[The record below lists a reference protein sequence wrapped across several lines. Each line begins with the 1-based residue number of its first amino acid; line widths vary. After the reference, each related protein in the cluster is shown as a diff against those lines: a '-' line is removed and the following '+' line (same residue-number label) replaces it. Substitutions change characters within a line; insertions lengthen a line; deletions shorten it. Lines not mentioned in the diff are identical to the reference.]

1 MPEWTHLPR
10 FLAHATKLF
19 AREALLQMRVEDY
32 ARAVIP
38 WGDQGAAEW
47 QADSP
52 CFGHCGVQPAE
63 EAPGELGGFFATWVE
78 AVFNEEWFS
87 VFHRAL
93 RVPAPML
100 SIIGRV
106 LTLAQARAGTAP
118 AWMKGR
124 VAPAFTALR
133 GVAAVLSPEPLAHG
147 AKQADVD
154 FVFPSSLRRP
164 VIHEELG
171 KVGRM
176 ITALTR
182 RNEEWGT
189 AYRRYVE
196 HHGAELAIGP
206 KLANLAR
213 RLAPASGDGGVQP
226 ALGDADAAPLPED
239 WAAIVE
245 VYTRDVPGWRE
256 ALRPGA
262 LDALDAA
269 MIPAVRLAWGAVQGL
284 PAPDERVQR
293 AAELQGALDQLAG
306 SDART
311 LGQEIADVSLTWRDA
326 GHQDRLDT
334 AATLLQDGAV
344 TEAAVREFLAAFK
357 DGRMVPK
364 PPALMAAVEKA
375 ISRSWTS
382 GVEWLSLGSL
392 ATSEDIRTGV
402 VALWQEVA
410 RQPQWP
416 DPGQPFR
423 ATCALL
429 ASAAVALLGS
439 MDAASSQRAAPS
451 EANLEAVRVAIP
463 PLRQEL
469 GKLRG
474 LTPHPPAEAPVK
486 EMLAAVVRLEAEV
499 SQCYRDWAAAAF
511 SLLLDKAR
519 VAVEVLAQVA
529 GGGPDGRVWHDVPL
543 AAGHENINAVYERTL
558 GTINPAQIIEKQS
571 KAEASMRNAEAYMA
585 RALAVSGPRAFATLT
600 EALEEHRARARA
612 ARLRAHTTKLEMK
625 LAQVFTKITQ
635 AEKRRSKVDTYVK
648 EFAEVCGDDG
658 ADWRTLV
665 HPDLRKQAYN

>member
-1 MPEWTHLPR
+1 MP
-10 FLAHATKLF
+10 
-19 AREALLQMRVEDY
+19 
-32 ARAVIP
+32 
-38 WGDQGAAEW
+38 GAW
-47 QADSP
+47 
-52 CFGHCGVQPAE
+52 
-63 EAPGELGGFFATWVE
+63 
-78 AVFNEEWFS
+78 
-87 VFHRAL
+87 R
-93 RVPAPML
+93 R
-100 SIIGRV
+100 
-106 LTLAQARAGTAP
+106 
-118 AWMKGR
+118 R
-124 VAPAFTALR
+124 VATAASSLLR
-133 GVAAVLSPEPLAHG
+133 GG
-147 AKQADVD
+147 
-154 FVFPSSLRRP
+154 
-164 VIHEELG
+164 
-171 KVGRM
+171 
-176 ITALTR
+176 
-182 RNEEWGT
+182 
-189 AYRRYVE
+189 
-196 HHGAELAIGP
+196 
-206 KLANLAR
+206 
-213 RLAPASGDGGVQP
+213 
-226 ALGDADAAPLPED
+226 ADAAPLPED

-245 VYTRDVPGWRE
+245 AYTRDVPGWRE

-269 MIPAVRLAWGAVQGL
+269 MIPAARLAWGAVQGL
-284 PAPDERVQR
+284 PEPAERLQR

-306 SDART
+306 SDAQT
-311 LGQEIADVSLTWRDA
+311 LGQEIADRSLTWRDA
-326 GHQDRLDT
+326 GHKDRLDT

-469 GKLRG
+469 GKLQG

-486 EMLAAVVRLEAEV
+486 EMIAAVVRLEAEV

-511 SLLLDKAR
+511 GLLLDKAG

-529 GGGPDGRVWHDVPL
+529 GGGPDSSVWHDVPL

-558 GTINPAQIIEKQS
+558 GTINPAQIVEKQS
-571 KAEASMRNAEAYMA
+571 KAETSMRKAEAYMA

-635 AEKRRSKVDTYVK
+635 AEKRRSKVDKYVK

-665 HPDLRKQAYN
+665 HPDLRKQATK

>member
-1 MPEWTHLPR
+1 MPEWTHLSPV
-10 FLAHATKLF
+10 LAYATKLF
-19 AREALLQMRVEDY
+19 AREVLVQMRVEDY

-38 WGDQGAAEW
+38 WGDEGDAEW

-213 RLAPASGDGGVQP
+213 RLALASGDGGVQP
-226 ALGDADAAPLPED
+226 ALGGAP
-239 WAAIVE
+239 
-245 VYTRDVPGWRE
+245 
-256 ALRPGA
+256 
-262 LDALDAA
+262 
-269 MIPAVRLAWGAVQGL
+269 M
-284 PAPDERVQR
+284 QR
-293 AAELQGALDQLAG
+293 HC
-306 SDART
+306 R
-311 LGQEIADVSLTWRDA
+311 
-326 GHQDRLDT
+326 
-334 AATLLQDGAV
+334 
-344 TEAAVREFLAAFK
+344 
-357 DGRMVPK
+357 
-364 PPALMAAVEKA
+364 
-375 ISRSWTS
+375 
-382 GVEWLSLGSL
+382 
-392 ATSEDIRTGV
+392 RTGPPS
-402 VALWQEVA
+402 W
-410 RQPQWP
+410 RST
-416 DPGQPFR
+416 R
-423 ATCALL
+423 ATC
-429 ASAAVALLGS
+429 
-439 MDAASSQRAAPS
+439 R
-451 EANLEAVRVAIP
+451 
-463 PLRQEL
+463 
-469 GKLRG
+469 
-474 LTPHPPAEAPVK
+474 
-486 EMLAAVVRLEAEV
+486 
-499 SQCYRDWAAAAF
+499 
-511 SLLLDKAR
+511 
-519 VAVEVLAQVA
+519 A
-529 GGGPDGRVWHDVPL
+529 GGRPCAPGRW
-543 AAGHENINAVYERTL
+543 
-558 GTINPAQIIEKQS
+558 
-571 KAEASMRNAEAYMA
+571 MR
-585 RALAVSGPRAFATLT
+585 
-600 EALEEHRARARA
+600 
-612 ARLRAHTTKLEMK
+612 
-625 LAQVFTKITQ
+625 
-635 AEKRRSKVDTYVK
+635 
-648 EFAEVCGDDG
+648 
-658 ADWRTLV
+658 
-665 HPDLRKQAYN
+665 